1 MRKIPGI
8 ILSFFGRSILNSS
21 DQSIHVQPCTL
32 SHRSLWSFRFCRYLT
47 TFLSLLFKYI
57 LSILLIGINTLR
69 CYMIIVAWHILPQPH
84 RMHPLAWLSQHVGPV
99 PVPVSNAVH
108 VYKNSRSV
116 LITVALNQFHN
127 LHLCVTSIYEPL
139 FSSNNDQ
146 NQNQCL
152 QSARITLLLCYIY
165 ICSVV
170 CCRCCLSVFVFLP
183 FLRVFVVDHI
193 YTLVLICSLSLVNWT
208 L

>member
-57 LSILLIGINTLR
+57 LSILLIGIKTLR

-84 RMHPLAWLSQHVGPV
+84 RMHPLARLSQHVGPV

-127 LHLCVTSIYEPL
+127 LHLCVTSICEPL
-139 FSSNNDQ
+139 FSSNNNQ

-165 ICSVV
+165 VLSSVV
-170 CCRCCLSVFVFLP
+170 DVVCLFL
-183 FLRVFVVDHI
+183 FFSHFCECL
-193 YTLVLICSLSLVNWT
+193 L
-208 L
+208 

>member
-57 LSILLIGINTLR
+57 LSILLIGIKTLR

-99 PVPVSNAVH
+99 PVPVSNAVQ

-139 FSSNNDQ
+139 FSSNN

-165 ICSVV
+165 VLSFVVDVVCLFFFSPIFASV
-170 CCRCCLSVFVFLP
+170 CCRSHLHTRTDMLSVLSQLDFVM
-183 FLRVFVVDHI
+183 
-193 YTLVLICSLSLVNWT
+193 
-208 L
+208 

>member
-1 MRKIPGI
+1 MGVYFVFMRKIPGI
-8 ILSFFGRSILNSS
+8 ILSFFWRSTLNSV
-21 DQSIHVQPCTL
+21 DHSIIVQPCTL

-57 LSILLIGINTLR
+57 LSILLIGIKTLR

-152 QSARITLLLCYIY
+152 QNARIKLKDGPVAFIY
-165 ICSVV
+165 ICV
-170 CCRCCLSVFVFLP
+170 LS
-183 FLRVFVVDHI
+183 FVVDVVCLFLFFSHFCEC
-193 YTLVLICSLSLVNWT
+193 LL
-208 L
+208 